1 MGARRDNR
9 CTVQSTDDLEVIEW
23 MGGLGRPS
31 FAGMQALLHT
41 AIRAAH
47 EAGRAILDIYHSG
60 DFDVTVKGDDS
71 PLTRADLASH
81 DIIERHLQD
90 TGIPV
95 LSEEGRDMPFSE
107 RASWS
112 ELWVVDPIDGTKEFI
127 KRNGEFT
134 VNIALVR
141 DGLPLIGVI
150 LVPVTGALY
159 FSSDRGG
166 FKVEVDMGADRIP
179 ESAIEHAL
187 ELPLPT
193 GDRPST
199 VVASRS
205 HLSPETEAFIEELRT
220 AHGEVATM
228 SRGSSLKLCMVAEG
242 LADCYPRFA
251 PTMEWDT
258 AAGQAICM
266 AAGLDV
272 IDQDTGSTMQ
282 YNRENLLN
290 AWFLV
295 K

>member
-1 MGARRDNR
+1 MTLRLLN
-9 CTVQSTDDLEVIEW
+9 LEVS
-23 MGGLGRPS
+23 MRRS
-31 FAGMQALLHT
+31 FAAMKALLAT

-47 EAGRAILDIYHSG
+47 EAARVILEVYDSG
-60 DFDVTVKGDDS
+60 DFEVATKEDDS
-71 PLTRADLASH
+71 PLTRADVASH
-81 DIIERHLQD
+81 AVIMKHLTP

-95 LSEEGRDMPFSE
+95 LSEEGREIPYSE
-107 RASWS
+107 RSSWP

-141 DGLPLIGVI
+141 DGLPVLGVI

-159 FSSDRGG
+159 FGQADQGAWKAECPPTAAMDFSD
-166 FKVEVDMGADRIP
+166 VQEAAVP
-179 ESAIEHAL
+179 
-187 ELPLPT
+187 LPLPR
-193 GDRPST
+193 GDRPYT
-199 VVASRS
+199 AVASRS
-205 HLSPETEAFIEELRT
+205 HMSPETEAFIEGLKQE
-220 AHGEVATM
+220 HGSVATI
-228 SRGSSLKLCMVAEG
+228 SKGSSLKLCMVAEG
-242 LADCYPRFA
+242 KADSYPRFA

-266 AAGLDV
+266 AAGFDV
-272 IDQDTGSTMQ
+272 IDRETGQTMR